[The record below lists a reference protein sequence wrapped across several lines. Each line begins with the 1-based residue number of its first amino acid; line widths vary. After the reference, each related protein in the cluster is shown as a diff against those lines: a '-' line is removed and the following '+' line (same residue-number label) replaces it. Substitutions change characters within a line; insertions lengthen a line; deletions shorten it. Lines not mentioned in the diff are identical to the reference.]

1 MNFSRRFKHIICRKK
16 GPASAGHQ
24 GWYPYGTLSLGA
36 WRQAKMRLECK
47 VSVLSHYVPPSTDKD
62 AVYFLF
68 WYQFIILALLEVS
81 AVSGAIFLE
90 TETQSWNT
98 THLHHVLSIKRNGS
112 GDNKSGIISQV
123 DFTLE
128 NKYFVLQVF
137 CSSWK
142 SGFSFPN

>member
-47 VSVLSHYVPPSTDKD
+47 VTVLSHCVPPGQRCCIFLVLVSVYHFST
-62 AVYFLF
+62 LGR
-68 WYQFIILALLEVS
+68 LA
-81 AVSGAIFLE
+81 AVSGAISLE

-137 CSSWK
+137 CSAWK